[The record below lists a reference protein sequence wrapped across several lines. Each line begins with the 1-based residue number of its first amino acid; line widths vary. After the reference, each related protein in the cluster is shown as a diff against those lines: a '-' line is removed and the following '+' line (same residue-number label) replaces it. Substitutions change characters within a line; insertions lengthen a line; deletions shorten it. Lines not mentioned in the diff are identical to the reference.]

1 MEIIYRFR
9 SNRER
14 RSQKEQVTGRSEVC
28 VLRECQKGLGI
39 RTISLVHD
47 SRDQVEEN

>member
-1 MEIIYRFR
+1 
-9 SNRER
+9 
-14 RSQKEQVTGRSEVC
+14 
-28 VLRECQKGLGI
+28 LRECQKGLGI